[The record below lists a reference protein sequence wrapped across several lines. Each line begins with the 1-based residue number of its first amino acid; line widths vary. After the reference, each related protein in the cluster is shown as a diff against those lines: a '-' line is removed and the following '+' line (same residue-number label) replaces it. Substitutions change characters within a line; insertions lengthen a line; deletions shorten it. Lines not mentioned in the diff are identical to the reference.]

1 MFIKDEAS
9 EPKLPENMHE
19 QIGLIYCTVR
29 FSSSEQQILLKTL

>member
-1 MFIKDEAS
+1 
-9 EPKLPENMHE
+9 MHE